1 MPGLLVV
8 TTWLVGRSKTPDLQI
23 RGFLCPGFLFLG
35 APLPKGLR
43 KPGAREDDTDS
54 REARL
59 VLKIALRFS
68 ESTRL

>member
-1 MPGLLVV
+1 M
-8 TTWLVGRSKTPDLQI
+8 TTLLVGRSKTPDLRI
-23 RGFLCPGFLFLG
+23 PGFSVSVFLFLG

-54 REARL
+54 LEARL